1 MRSNAIAGLASA
13 FALLAGTALSAHAG
27 GLARPNPVSARSVG
41 IGGAF
46 SAIADDPTALHFNPA
61 GIALLPG
68 LDIMVG
74 GEFVKAPRTYTPKSA
89 FCDANPGDAACQPQ
103 SPTAPIRPLPTMG
116 FATRLHD
123 EGVPSRL
130 AFGVG
135 FWNTFGGQLFYK
147 DNLPGTVKSTRNAV
161 LEVVPGIGY
170 QVDDVLA
177 IGAAFRLGIGLFD
190 SQVSQRPQD
199 AELSASGV
207 GAGGTLGV
215 MVTPTDAL
223 RIGAYYRTSLTVTT
237 NGSGVV
243 HQASGDLD
251 VDIEFKQQWP
261 QQAGLALAFKPMDKL
276 TLAGQFDWDGWSIV
290 NEIKPTFKGNPSLT
304 EQAAIPTDWQD
315 SYQIHLGAQYA
326 ASDNLEL
333 RGGWTY
339 DSMAVTKRFMER
351 EFLDGNSMFF
361 ALGVS
366 VRFLQNWRVD
376 TAFEIG
382 PGGTTTVPDNSAD
395 VMGWPARANV
405 SPGDHSGELYTL
417 ELALQY
423 LY

>member
-1 MRSNAIAGLASA
+1 MRSEGLARIGAAAALLMAAGL
-13 FALLAGTALSAHAG
+13 TANAG

-61 GIALLPG
+61 GLALLPG

-89 FCDANPGDAACQPQ
+89 YCDDNPDIAACQPQ

-135 FWNTFGGQLFYK
+135 FWNTFGGQLYYK
-147 DNLPGTVKSTRNAV
+147 DNIGNTVKSTRNAV

-170 QVDDVLA
+170 QVNDVLA
-177 IGAAFRLGIGLFD
+177 VGAAFRLGIGLFD
-190 SQVSQRPQD
+190 SQVSKRPAD
-199 AELSASGV
+199 AELSATGV
-207 GAGGTLGV
+207 GAGGTVGIL
-215 MVTPTDAL
+215 VTPGNAL

-237 NGSGVV
+237 NGSGVL
-243 HQASGDLD
+243 HQSPDRD
-251 VDIEFKQQWP
+251 VNIEFKQQWP
-261 QQAGLALAFKPMDKL
+261 QQAGLAVAVRPMDKL
-276 TLAGQFDWDGWSIV
+276 TLAGQLDWDGWSIV
-290 NEIKPTFKGNPSLT
+290 NAISPTIKGDPQSTT
-304 EQAAIPTDWQD
+304 QAAIHTDWQD
-315 SYQIHLGAQYA
+315 SYQIHLGAQYEV
-326 ASDNLEL
+326 ASSVEL

-339 DSMAVTKRFMER
+339 DSMAVTKRLMER

-361 ALGVS
+361 AVGAS

-382 PGGTTTVPDNSAD
+382 PGGTTTVPDNSSE
-395 VMGWPARANV
+395 VTGWPSRANV

>member
-1 MRSNAIAGLASA
+1 MRNNAIARLAGA
-13 FALLAGTALSAHAG
+13 FAMLAGTALPAHAG
-27 GLARPNPVSARSVG
+27 GLARPNPISARSVG

-68 LDIMVG
+68 LNVMVG

-89 FCDANPGDAACQPQ
+89 FCDTNPTDEHCQPQ

-135 FWNTFGGQLFYK
+135 FWNSFGGQLYYK
-147 DNLPGTVKSTRNAV
+147 DNISGTIKSTRNAV

-170 QVDDVLA
+170 QVNDALA

-190 SQVSQRPQD
+190 SQVSKRIQD
-199 AELSASGV
+199 AKLSASGV
-207 GAGGTLGV
+207 GAGATLGIL
-215 MVTPTDAL
+215 VTPGDAL

-243 HQASGDLD
+243 YQDTGNIDA
-251 VDIEFKQQWP
+251 DIEFKQKWP
-261 QQAGLALAFKPMDKL
+261 QQAGLALAVRPIDKL

-290 NEIKPTFKGNPSLT
+290 NEISPTFKGNDQLT
-304 EQAAIPTDWQD
+304 QQAKIPTDWND
-315 SYQIHLGAQYA
+315 SYQIHLGAQYT
-326 ASDNLEL
+326 ASDKLEL

-339 DSMAVTKRFMER
+339 DSMAVTKQYMER

-361 ALGVS
+361 AVGAS

-395 VMGWPARANV
+395 VTGWPARANV